1 MESPNDFVEQTLA
14 MYDRLLASIKE
25 HAGGL
30 TPEAQAKGALIRED
44 LEQRL
49 VDIEYF
55 FLQLVVSH
63 GLLLCESEPP
73 GG

>member
-14 MYDRLLASIKE
+14 MYDRILAIITSPNN
-25 HAGGL
+25 
-30 TPEAQAKGALIRED
+30 PEAILKGAVIRKD

-55 FLQLVVSH
+55 FLQQAVSH

>member
-14 MYDRLLASIKE
+14 MYDRILASITSPNN
-25 HAGGL
+25 L
-30 TPEAQAKGALIRED
+30 EAILKGETIRKD

-55 FLQLVVSH
+55 FLQQLVYE
-63 GLLLCESEPP
+63 GQERQR
-73 GG
+73 

>member
-14 MYDRLLASIKE
+14 MYDRLNATITSPNN
-25 HAGGL
+25 
-30 TPEAQAKGALIRED
+30 PEAILKGAVIRKD

-55 FLQLVVSH
+55 FLQQAVYS
-63 GLLLCESEPP
+63 GLEACQ
-73 GG
+73 

>member
-14 MYDRLLASIKE
+14 MYDRILASI
-25 HAGGL
+25 
-30 TPEAQAKGALIRED
+30 TPPNNLEAILKGATIRKD

-55 FLQLVVSH
+55 FLQQAVSH

-73 GG
+73 E